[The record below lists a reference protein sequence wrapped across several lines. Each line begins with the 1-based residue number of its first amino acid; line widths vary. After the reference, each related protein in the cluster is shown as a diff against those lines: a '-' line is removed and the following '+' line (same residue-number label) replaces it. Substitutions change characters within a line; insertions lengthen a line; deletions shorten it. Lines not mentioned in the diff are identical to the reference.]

1 MIVCHCLAINDR
13 LIEAVAAGEPVTVED
28 VIARCGAGARCGGC
42 RDSIQQVLDEARTRY
57 EAPLSLTVAR

>member
-1 MIVCHCLAINDR
+1 MIVCHCLAINDQ

-42 RDSIQQVLDEARTRY
+42 RDSIQQVLDEARAPH
-57 EAPLSLTVAR
+57 EARLSLSASR

>member
-28 VIARCGAGARCGGC
+28 VIDRCGAGARCGGC
-42 RDSIQQVLDEARTRY
+42 RESIQQVLDEAGRRRET
-57 EAPLSLTVAR
+57 PLTLAAAS

>member
-42 RDSIQQVLDEARTRY
+42 RDSIQQVLDDARADFEPT
-57 EAPLSLTVAR
+57 LSLSTAR

>member
-13 LIEAVAAGEPVTVED
+13 LIEAVAEGQPVTVED

-42 RDSIQQVLDEARTRY
+42 RDSIQQVLEATRANL
-57 EAPLSLTVAR
+57 EAPLSLSTSR

>member
-13 LIEAVAAGEPVTVED
+13 LIEAVTAGQPVTVED

-42 RDSIQQVLDEARTRY
+42 RDSIQQVLDEARSTY
-57 EAPLSLTVAR
+57 EAPLSLTTAR

>member
-13 LIEAVAAGEPVTVED
+13 LIEAVAGGEPVTVED

-42 RDSIQQVLDEARTRY
+42 RESIQQVLDVARHRLP
-57 EAPLSLTVAR
+57 APLALNTAR

>member
-42 RDSIQQVLDEARTRY
+42 RDSIQQVLDEARAPY
-57 EAPLSLTVAR
+57 EARLSLSTSR

>member
-13 LIEAVAAGEPVTVED
+13 LIEAVAEGESITVDD

-42 RDSIQQVLDEARTRY
+42 RETIQQVLDEARGRRD
-57 EAPLSLTVAR
+57 ASVSLTVAR

>member
-13 LIEAVAAGEPVTVED
+13 LIEAVAGGETVTVED

-42 RDSIQQVLDEARTRY
+42 RESIQQVLDEARCR
-57 EAPLSLTVAR
+57 EAPLSLTTAR

>member
-42 RDSIQQVLDEARTRY
+42 RDSIQQVLDEARKRP
-57 EAPLSLTVAR
+57 AGSLSVSAGR

>member
-42 RDSIQQVLDEARTRY
+42 RDSIQQVLDEARAPY
-57 EAPLSLTVAR
+57 EARLSLGASR

>member
-57 EAPLSLTVAR
+57 EARLSLSTSR